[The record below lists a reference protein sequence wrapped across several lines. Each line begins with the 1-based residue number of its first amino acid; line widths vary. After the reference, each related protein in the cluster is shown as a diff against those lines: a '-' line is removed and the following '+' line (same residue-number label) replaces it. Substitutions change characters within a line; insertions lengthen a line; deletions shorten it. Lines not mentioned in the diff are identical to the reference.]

1 MDKLPVGQLPDLLS
15 SNNDD
20 EIMVITNSEYN
31 QLKKEKIS
39 DLITDFTSTNE
50 NNALTKGTDGKMFV
64 TDFGNASNITEGKL
78 PVSVLPD
85 IPKDLLPE
93 IETADL
99 PASGVVAN
107 TYTYPSSV
115 TVNAQGQVTAISEGS
130 PSGANANT
138 DLSNITEA
146 GKEVIREN
154 SGSGFNMF
162 DLVIKDHVL
171 SFEESKGLSLQG
183 TYVYKDAVSGSRY
196 GYPDFYAKCIAEK
209 TAGTET
215 QTKLGEVT
223 ITTYNNSNGHIFYD
237 IADKSTVD
245 AYFESTGEAWFFG
258 VDTVNERIFL
268 PRTTRFQFTNDTSKV
283 GEYQEAGLPNVEGEI
298 SIGTDGTTYT
308 GAFGQ
313 KRFNQRLYGA
323 GTNAGQGLTFN
334 ASASNPIYGSSDT
347 VTPAATNQLLYIVV
361 GNTEVESAITD
372 ITDITTT
379 ENDTIPLFAPM
390 YFDFE
395 PNSTAWLIA
404 GGQKNN
410 GGLYASTY
418 ATLVQELTKPK
429 YNLKVI
435 DVDDMVADTDYSLYW
450 KVDQTSQTFT
460 TPVRTE
466 ERILVAKKEAT
477 TEDSTWYNWY
487 SDGWLEQGGRFNA
500 TGEGGSYKV
509 DFLKSFSDTLYS
521 IEATSGQSGLTGTGH
536 VGYDTS
542 AISTTD
548 VTIRW
553 SGLSSPVVNWKVAG
567 YGSIPQP
574 ADYTESQLYF
584 KVSNAVQNL
593 QVINVGEITTALAL
607 KTDAEQAA
615 HASMPGNKSDEL
627 TLLPTLGTYTAPA
640 DGYYSIGVVVTSARG
655 FICLE
660 INPDD
665 NDNSAQKLRAYAHG
679 AGNGDWT
686 SIFVPVSKGDTARVQ
701 YQDVSSTFLCK
712 FVYAQGAA

>member
-1 MDKLPVGQLPDLLS
+1 MDKQPVGQLPDLSS

-64 TDFGNASNITEGKL
+64 TDFGNASNITEGIL

-85 IPKDLLPE
+85 IPKDKLPDIEITDLPE
-93 IETADL
+93 SGVTAD
-99 PASGVVAN
+99 
-107 TYTYPSSV
+107 TYAYPSSV
-115 TVNAQGQVTAISEGS
+115 TVNAQGMVTAISEGS

-183 TYVYKDAVSGSRY
+183 TYVYKDAVTGSRY

-215 QTKLGEVT
+215 QTQLGEVT

-237 IADKSTVD
+237 IADKSTID
-245 AYFESTGEAWFFG
+245 TYFESTGEAWFYG
-258 VDTVNERIFL
+258 IDTTNERIFL
-268 PRTTRFQFTNDTSKV
+268 PRTTRFQYTNDTSKV

-298 SIGTDGTTYT
+298 STGTDGTTYT

-334 ASASNPIYGSSDT
+334 ASSSNPIYGNSDT
-347 VTPAATNQLLYIVV
+347 VTPAATNMLLYMVV
-361 GNTEVESAITD
+361 GNTAEVQSTTVELTTDSAI
-372 ITDITTT
+372 
-379 ENDTIPLFAPM
+379 APIG
-390 YFDFE
+390 FDS
-395 PNSTAWLIA
+395 STGAVKL
-404 GGQKNN
+404 N
-410 GGLYASTY
+410 YA
-418 ATLVQELTKPK
+418 
-429 YNLKVI
+429 
-435 DVDDMVADTDYSLYW
+435 D
-450 KVDQTSQTFT
+450 
-460 TPVRTE
+460 
-466 ERILVAKKEAT
+466 
-477 TEDSTWYNWY
+477 
-487 SDGWLEQGGRFNA
+487 
-500 TGEGGSYKV
+500 
-509 DFLKSFSDTLYS
+509 
-521 IEATSGQSGLTGTGH
+521 
-536 VGYDTS
+536 
-542 AISTTD
+542 
-548 VTIRW
+548 
-553 SGLSSPVVNWKVAG
+553 GLSLDSEG
-567 YGSIPQP
+567 
-574 ADYTESQLYF
+574 
-584 KVSNAVQNL
+584 NL
-593 QVINVGEITTALAL
+593 TSLTNL
-607 KTDAEQAA
+607 QAA

-640 DGYYSIGVVVTSARG
+640 DGYYSIGVIVTSAQS
-655 FICLE
+655 FITLE
-660 INPDD
+660 INPVD
-665 NDNSAQKLRAYAHG
+665 NDNNAQKLRAYAHG
-679 AGNGDWT
+679 AGNGEWI
-686 SIFVPVSKGDTARVQ
+686 SVFVPVSKGDTARVQ
-701 YQDVSSTFLCK
+701 YKDVSSTFLCK